1 MGMSQDQAMAAFHAA
16 KMAQLN
22 AMGQGFD
29 KLPPGLLPPS
39 LDIAKVN
46 NNQSNTE
53 SFLSKLQQSNSS
65 VTIEP
70 ATTNNNSSKLPPASN
85 AMDIRRS
92 SGSGGGDG
100 RHDREPMDLGPDC
113 YTSRMDHKD
122 HGNDGGNSSADERNY
137 TSDDD
142 GASTTAVVAN

>member
-1 MGMSQDQAMAAFHAA
+1 MSQDQAMAAFHAA

-22 AMGQGFD
+22 AMGHGLD

-70 ATTNNNSSKLPPASN
+70 ATTNNNSSKLPLSTN
-85 AMDIRRS
+85 TMDIRRT
-92 SGSGGGDG
+92 
-100 RHDREPMDLGPDC
+100 DREPMDLGPDS
-113 YTSRMDHKD
+113 YSSRHDRDSKD
-122 HGNDGGNSSADERNY
+122 HGNDGGNSSGDERNY

>member
-1 MGMSQDQAMAAFHAA
+1 MSQDQAMAAFHAA

-22 AMGQGFD
+22 AMGHGLD

-46 NNQSNTE
+46 NNQSSTE

-70 ATTNNNSSKLPPASN
+70 ATNNNSSKLPPTSN

-92 SGSGGGDG
+92 
-100 RHDREPMDLGPDC
+100 DREPMDLGPDC
-113 YTSRMDHKD
+113 YASRVDRGDKD
-122 HGNDGGNSSADERNY
+122 HGNDGNSSADERNY